1 MKKYTK
7 EELQEVIQK
16 HYLFLQGE
24 DNGERAN
31 LSYTDLRF
39 ADLRYAN
46 LRYAN
51 LRYANLRYTDLR
63 YTDLSSTDLRYADLS
78 FADLSSTDLSSTD
91 LSYANLS
98 STDLSYTDLS
108 SADLRF
114 VAAGENVRIKTLQLG
129 RYLTTITKDT
139 ICVGCRAAILPLETE
154 TEHRRKSVVCPLR
167 GEPPR
172 RRGGIWRYA
181 SESNARI
188 RPCMGNTFA
197 ERL

>member
-63 YTDLSSTDLRYADLS
+63 YADLS
-78 FADLSSTDLSSTD
+78 FADLSSTD